1 MIRSE
6 NEKFLRIFVIFI
18 NTQQKILMKINEI
31 FEKIGVLN
39 GALLKDYKNLTQ
51 AQIDKLAEEIDKLIG
66 GLKKEKLNSDGSDSN
81 HPVLITA
88 AQAAKHLGVTR
99 QTIYNHVKNGTLKS
113 RGIKGDHRFRYDD
126 LDQFQLVLTRPRA
139 LCTTNTIC
147 YDKRTDDIAV
157 FRKDMIYKIMR
168 ENKTYVYLF
177 NEKWEGAIRMSI
189 KQFRKNFSAEG
200 EIEFDVRKYNI

>member
-1 MIRSE
+1 
-6 NEKFLRIFVIFI
+6 
-18 NTQQKILMKINEI
+18 MKINEI
-31 FEKIGVLN
+31 FEKLGELSGVL
-39 GALLKDYKNLTQ
+39 LKENKNLSQ
-51 AQIDKLAEEIDKLIG
+51 AQIDKLAEEIDKLIEGLDKGTINSKG
-66 GLKKEKLNSDGSDSN
+66 GGSKP
-81 HPVLITA
+81 PVLITA
-88 AQAAKHLGVTR
+88 AEAAKYLGVSR
-99 QTIYNHVKNGTLKS
+99 QTIYNHVANGTLKS